1 MLLLHCCC
9 KLDQCGSGNE
19 LRFLVSSCGCE
30 EERVISLFEELTKRE
45 TEKMDAKAKLLEQKK
60 QKSLKRQRK
69 RDEDV
74 HGKNKR
80 ARIGDGSGGK
90 VKKPKSPDFLV
101 KSFRLGAKPW
111 NAAAVPPPSI

>member
-1 MLLLHCCC
+1 
-9 KLDQCGSGNE
+9 
-19 LRFLVSSCGCE
+19 
-30 EERVISLFEELTKRE
+30 
-45 TEKMDAKAKLLEQKK
+45 MDAKAKLLEQKK

-111 NAAAVPPPSI
+111 NAAAVPPPLHLIAAICRRCDTFLRFLVLRDFGFTSIN

>member
-1 MLLLHCCC
+1 
-9 KLDQCGSGNE
+9 
-19 LRFLVSSCGCE
+19 
-30 EERVISLFEELTKRE
+30 
-45 TEKMDAKAKLLEQKK
+45 MDAKAKLLEQKK

-111 NAAAVPPPSI
+111 NAAAVPPPLRV